1 MRYKAMFAVGFAA
14 GFIVG
19 ARAGRERYDQIMK
32 YSRQLAESPTVQR
45 ATRTVTDKTT
55 EFTRTAAAQ
64 MPRVME
70 TARQRAGDRLPGP
83 FGGKGGGAGALMDD
97 GSDGHR
103 AYPADPGHASVNG
116 LPYTADEA

>member
-1 MRYKAMFAVGFAA
+1 MRYKATFALGFAA
-14 GFIVG
+14 GFIAG

-32 YSRQLAESPTVQR
+32 YSRQFSENPTVQR
-45 ATRTVTDKTT
+45 ATRTVTDKTA

-70 TARQRAGDRLPGP
+70 TAKQRAGGRMPGP
-83 FGGKGGGAGALMDD
+83 FGGKGGSGNLADD

-103 AYPADPGHASVNG
+103 AYPADTSRASVNG
-116 LPYTADEA
+116 LPYTADDA

>member
-1 MRYKAMFAVGFAA
+1 MRYKATFVVGFAVGFIA
-14 GFIVG
+14 GT
-19 ARAGRERYDQIMK
+19 RAGRERYDQMMK
-32 YSRQLAESPTVQR
+32 YSRQLAGNPTVQR

-70 TARQRAGDRLPGP
+70 TAKQKAGERLPGP
-83 FGGKGGGAGALMDD
+83 FGGRGGGSGALADD

-103 AYPADPGHASVNG
+103 AYPADASHASVNG
-116 LPYTADEA
+116 LPYTDDA